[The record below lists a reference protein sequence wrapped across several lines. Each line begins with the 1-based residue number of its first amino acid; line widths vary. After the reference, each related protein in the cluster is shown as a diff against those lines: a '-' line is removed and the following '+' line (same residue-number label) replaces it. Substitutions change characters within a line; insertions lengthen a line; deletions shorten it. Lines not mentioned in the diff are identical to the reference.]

1 MSGLSPEFRR
11 SFGFE
16 VSLETGVFFFQL
28 GEFLVAPGDFFFVF
42 DKLLL
47 CVGEVSL
54 QSLDFPFLAMD
65 MSSEFLENSGATAAC
80 VGLTKRL
87 WMEMPENFGD
97 LHPSYGS
104 KNVEV
109 CPACFSKKLRFFR
122 FRLNGYL
129 FSYALQAAHGSLVEA
144 PEDRPD

>member
-1 MSGLSPEFRR
+1 L
-11 SFGFE
+11 GFE

-28 GEFLVAPGDFFFVF
+28 GELLVTPGDFFFVF

-47 CVGEVSL
+47 RVGEFSP
-54 QSLDFPFLAMD
+54 QPLDFPFQATD
-65 MSSEFLENSGATAAC
+65 MFTEIFENSGATAAC

-97 LHPSYGS
+97 LHPSYGN

-109 CPACFSKKLRFFR
+109 CPACFSKK
-122 FRLNGYL
+122 
-129 FSYALQAAHGSLVEA
+129 AAFLS
-144 PEDRPD
+144 